1 MVTAKRALPDA
12 AVFELVNEYSDCF
25 TIVRNDKC
33 FRGYIMLEVKSLYVS
48 YGGVQALT
56 NVSVHVKEGE
66 FVSLIGSNG
75 AGKTTLLNSIM
86 NIVSKTKGSAAF
98 EGKDISKVSTANI
111 VSDGLALVPE
121 GRRVFANMSVRENL
135 EMGGFKRPASEVKSR
150 LAEITDMFPVLGE
163 RAGQMAGMLSGG
175 EQQMLAIGRALMT
188 APKILLMDEPSM
200 GLAPLVIKE
209 VYEKLKVL
217 AETGLTILL
226 VEQNASMA
234 LKYAQRGYVLENGR
248 IIMQGKASE
257 LLGDNEVK
265 RAYLGKE
272 YKEKWER

>member
-1 MVTAKRALPDA
+1 MR
-12 AVFELVNEYSDCF
+12 
-25 TIVRNDKC
+25 
-33 FRGYIMLEVKSLYVS
+33 MLEVKSLSVS
-48 YGGVQALT
+48 YGAVQALS
-56 NVSVHVKEGE
+56 NVSVHVAPGE

-86 NIVSKTKGSAAF
+86 NIIGKSKGAVTFDGKEATKMR
-98 EGKDISKVSTANI
+98 TPNI
-111 VSDGLALVPE
+111 VTSGMAIVPE
-121 GRRVFANMSVRENL
+121 GRRIFSNMTVRENL
-135 EMGGFKRPASEVKSR
+135 EMGGFTRPAGEVKGN
-150 LAEITDMFPVLGE
+150 LQKMFELFPVLEE
-163 RAGQMAGMLSGG
+163 RQTQTAGMLSGG

-188 APKILLMDEPSM
+188 SPKLLLMDEPSM

-217 AETGLTILL
+217 AAGGLTILL
-226 VEQNASMA
+226 VEQNATMA

-248 IIMQGKASE
+248 IILQGRASE

>member
-1 MVTAKRALPDA
+1 
-12 AVFELVNEYSDCF
+12 
-25 TIVRNDKC
+25 
-33 FRGYIMLEVKSLYVS
+33 MLEVKSLHVS

-56 NVSVHVKEGE
+56 NVSVHVKKGE

-86 NIVSKTKGSAAF
+86 NIVGRQKGNVLLDGKDVTKTSTPVIVTKGM
-98 EGKDISKVSTANI
+98 
-111 VSDGLALVPE
+111 ALVPE
-121 GRRVFANMSVRENL
+121 GRRVFSNMTVRENL
-135 EMGGFKRPASEVKSR
+135 EMGGFKRPASEVRSK
-150 LAEITDMFPVLGE
+150 LHEVTDMFPVLGQ
-163 RAGQMAGMLSGG
+163 RAGQAAGMLSGG

-188 APKILLMDEPSM
+188 SPRILLMDEPSM

-209 VYEKLKVL
+209 VYEKLKIL
-217 AETGLTILL
+217 AGTGLTILL

-248 IIMQGKASE
+248 IILQGKAAE

>member
-1 MVTAKRALPDA
+1 
-12 AVFELVNEYSDCF
+12 
-25 TIVRNDKC
+25 
-33 FRGYIMLEVKSLYVS
+33 MLEVKSLYVS

-86 NIVSKTKGSAAF
+86 NIVGKSKGTATF
-98 EGKDISKVSTANI
+98 ETKDITKMSTANI
-111 VSDGLALVPE
+111 VSGGVALVPE
-121 GRRVFANMSVRENL
+121 GRRVFSNMSVRENL
-135 EMGGFKRPASEVKSR
+135 EMGGFKRPVAEVKSR
-150 LAEITDMFPVLGE
+150 LADITDMFPVLGE

>member
-1 MVTAKRALPDA
+1 MR
-12 AVFELVNEYSDCF
+12 
-25 TIVRNDKC
+25 
-33 FRGYIMLEVKSLYVS
+33 MLEVKSLSVS
-48 YGGVQALT
+48 YGAVQALS
-56 NVSVHVKEGE
+56 NVSVHVAPGE

-86 NIVSKTKGSAAF
+86 NIIGKSKGAVTFDGKEVTKMRTPNIVTKGMA
-98 EGKDISKVSTANI
+98 I
-111 VSDGLALVPE
+111 VPE
-121 GRRVFANMSVRENL
+121 GRRIFSNMTVRENL
-135 EMGGFKRPASEVKSR
+135 EMGGFKRPAAEVKTK
-150 LAEITDMFPVLGE
+150 LQQMFELFPVLEE
-163 RAGQMAGMLSGG
+163 RQTQTAGMLSGG

-188 APKILLMDEPSM
+188 SPKLLLMDEPSM

-217 AETGLTILL
+217 AAGGLTILL
-226 VEQNASMA
+226 VEQNATMA

-248 IIMQGKASE
+248 IILQGRASE

>member
-1 MVTAKRALPDA
+1 
-12 AVFELVNEYSDCF
+12 
-25 TIVRNDKC
+25 
-33 FRGYIMLEVKSLYVS
+33 MLEVKSLHVS

-86 NIVSKTKGSAAF
+86 NIVGKEKGSAVF
-98 EGKDISKVSTANI
+98 EGKDITKVSTSNI
-111 VSDGLALVPE
+111 VSSGLALVPE
-121 GRRVFANMSVRENL
+121 GRRVFANMSVKENL
-135 EMGGFKRPASEVKSR
+135 EMGGFKRPVAETKSK
-150 LAEITDMFPVLGE
+150 LADITEMFPVLGE

-209 VYEKLKVL
+209 VYEKLKIL

-234 LKYAQRGYVLENGR
+234 LKYAERGYVLENGR

>member
-1 MVTAKRALPDA
+1 
-12 AVFELVNEYSDCF
+12 
-25 TIVRNDKC
+25 
-33 FRGYIMLEVKSLYVS
+33 MLEVKSLSVS
-48 YGGVQALT
+48 YGAVQALS
-56 NVSVHVKEGE
+56 NVSVHVAPGE

-86 NIVSKTKGSAAF
+86 NIIGKSKGAVTFDGKEVTKMRTP
-98 EGKDISKVSTANI
+98 KI
-111 VSDGLALVPE
+111 VTTGMAIVPE
-121 GRRVFANMSVRENL
+121 GRRIFSNMTVRENL
-135 EMGGFKRPASEVKSR
+135 EMGGFKRPAGEVKTK
-150 LAEITDMFPVLGE
+150 LQQMFELFPVLEE
-163 RAGQMAGMLSGG
+163 RQTQTAGMLSGG

-188 APKILLMDEPSM
+188 SPKLLLMDEPSM

-217 AETGLTILL
+217 AAGGLTILL
-226 VEQNASMA
+226 VEQNATMA

-248 IIMQGKASE
+248 IILQGRASE

>member
-1 MVTAKRALPDA
+1 
-12 AVFELVNEYSDCF
+12 
-25 TIVRNDKC
+25 
-33 FRGYIMLEVKSLYVS
+33 MLEVKSLYVS

-56 NVSVHVKEGE
+56 NVSVHVKKGE

-75 AGKTTLLNSIM
+75 AGKRTLLNSIM
-86 NIVSKTKGSAAF
+86 NIVQKQKGTSVF
-98 EGKDISKVSTANI
+98 DGKDVTRVQTASI
-111 VSDGLALVPE
+111 VAGGMALVPE

-135 EMGGFKRPASEVKSR
+135 EMGGFKRPPAEVKDK
-150 LAEITDMFPVLGE
+150 LAEVTEMFPVLGE

-188 APKILLMDEPSM
+188 NPRILLMDEPSM

-209 VYEKLKVL
+209 VYEKLRVL
-217 AETGLTILL
+217 ASTGLTILL
-226 VEQNASMA
+226 VEQNASVA

>member
-1 MVTAKRALPDA
+1 
-12 AVFELVNEYSDCF
+12 
-25 TIVRNDKC
+25 
-33 FRGYIMLEVKSLYVS
+33 MLEVKSLSVS
-48 YGGVQALT
+48 YGAVQALS
-56 NVSVHVKEGE
+56 NVSVHVAPGE

-86 NIVSKTKGSAAF
+86 NIIGKSKGSVTF
-98 EGKDISKVSTANI
+98 DGKEVTKLRTPNI
-111 VSDGLALVPE
+111 VGKGMAIVPE
-121 GRRVFANMSVRENL
+121 GRRIFSNMTVRENL
-135 EMGGFKRPASEVKSR
+135 EMGGFKRPAAEVKTK
-150 LAEITDMFPVLGE
+150 LHQMFELFPVLEE
-163 RAGQMAGMLSGG
+163 RQTQTAGMLSGG

-188 APKILLMDEPSM
+188 APKLLLMDEPSM

-217 AETGLTILL
+217 AAGGLTILL
-226 VEQNASMA
+226 VEQNATMA

-248 IIMQGKASE
+248 IILQGKASE

>member
-1 MVTAKRALPDA
+1 
-12 AVFELVNEYSDCF
+12 
-25 TIVRNDKC
+25 
-33 FRGYIMLEVKSLYVS
+33 MLEVKSLYVS

-86 NIVSKTKGSAAF
+86 NIVGKSKGTVAF
-98 EGKDISKVSTANI
+98 REKDITKMSTSNI
-111 VSDGLALVPE
+111 VSGGVALVPE
-121 GRRVFANMSVRENL
+121 GRRVFSNMSVRENL
-135 EMGGFKRPASEVKSR
+135 EMGGFKRPVAEVKSR

-163 RAGQMAGMLSGG
+163 RGGQMAGMLSGG

>member
-1 MVTAKRALPDA
+1 
-12 AVFELVNEYSDCF
+12 
-25 TIVRNDKC
+25 
-33 FRGYIMLEVKSLYVS
+33 MLEVKSLSVS
-48 YGGVQALT
+48 YGAVQALS
-56 NVSVHVKEGE
+56 NVSVHVAPGE

-86 NIVSKTKGSAAF
+86 NIIGNSKGTVTFDGKDVTKARTPKIVTKGMA
-98 EGKDISKVSTANI
+98 I
-111 VSDGLALVPE
+111 VPE
-121 GRRVFANMSVRENL
+121 GRRIFSNMSVRENL
-135 EMGGFKRPASEVKSR
+135 EMGGFTRPAGEVKVS
-150 LAEITDMFPVLGE
+150 LQKMFELFPVLEE
-163 RAGQMAGMLSGG
+163 RQTQTAGMLSGG

-188 APKILLMDEPSM
+188 SPKLLLMDEPSM

-217 AETGLTILL
+217 AAGGLTILL
-226 VEQNASMA
+226 VEQNATMA

-248 IIMQGKASE
+248 IILQGKASE

>member
-1 MVTAKRALPDA
+1 MQRFGRTKRFLEPIWG
-12 AVFELVNEYSDCF
+12 
-25 TIVRNDKC
+25 TR
-33 FRGYIMLEVKSLYVS
+33 MLEVKSLSVS
-48 YGGVQALT
+48 YGAVQALS
-56 NVSVHVKEGE
+56 NVSVHVAPGE

-86 NIVSKTKGSAAF
+86 NIIGNSKGSVTFDGKDVTKARTPKIVTKGMA
-98 EGKDISKVSTANI
+98 I
-111 VSDGLALVPE
+111 VPE
-121 GRRVFANMSVRENL
+121 GRRIFSNMTVRENL
-135 EMGGFKRPASEVKSR
+135 EMGGFTRPAGEVKTN
-150 LAEITDMFPVLGE
+150 LQKMFDLFPVLEE
-163 RAGQMAGMLSGG
+163 RQTQTAGMLSGG

-188 APKILLMDEPSM
+188 SPKLLLMDEPSM

-217 AETGLTILL
+217 AAGGLTILL
-226 VEQNASMA
+226 VEQNATMA

-248 IIMQGKASE
+248 IILQGKASE

>member
-1 MVTAKRALPDA
+1 
-12 AVFELVNEYSDCF
+12 
-25 TIVRNDKC
+25 
-33 FRGYIMLEVKSLYVS
+33 MLEVKSLYVS

-56 NVSVHVKEGE
+56 NVSVHVKKGE

-86 NIVSKTKGSAAF
+86 NIVSKQKGSALF
-98 EGKDISKVSTANI
+98 DGKDVTKKTTSNI
-111 VSDGLALVPE
+111 VADGMALVPE
-121 GRRVFANMSVRENL
+121 GRRVFANMSVHENL
-135 EMGGFKRPASEVKSR
+135 EMGGFKRPASEVKQK
-150 LAEITDMFPVLGE
+150 LAEVTEMFPVLGE
-163 RAGQMAGMLSGG
+163 RASQMAGMLSGG
-175 EQQMLAIGRALMT
+175 EQQMLAIARALMT
-188 APKILLMDEPSM
+188 NPRILLMDEPSM

-217 AETGLTILL
+217 ASTGLTILL
-226 VEQNASMA
+226 VEQNASVA

>member
-1 MVTAKRALPDA
+1 
-12 AVFELVNEYSDCF
+12 
-25 TIVRNDKC
+25 
-33 FRGYIMLEVKSLYVS
+33 MLEIKSLYVS
-48 YGGVQALT
+48 YGAVSALS
-56 NVSVHVKEGE
+56 NVSVHVTGGE

-86 NIVSKTKGSAAF
+86 NITAKQKGSVTLD
-98 EGKDISKVSTANI
+98 GVDISKVSTADI
-111 VSDGLALVPE
+111 VPKGMALVPE
-121 GRRVFANMSVRENL
+121 GRRVFSNMSVRENL
-135 EMGGFKRPASEVKSR
+135 EMGGFKRPLSEVKSK
-150 LAEITDMFPVLGE
+150 IDDICDMFPVLGE
-163 RAGQMAGMLSGG
+163 RHSQMAGMLSGG

-209 VYEKLKVL
+209 VYEKLKIL
-217 AETGLTILL
+217 ASTGLTILL

>member
-1 MVTAKRALPDA
+1 
-12 AVFELVNEYSDCF
+12 
-25 TIVRNDKC
+25 
-33 FRGYIMLEVKSLYVS
+33 MLEVKSLHVS

-56 NVSVHVKEGE
+56 NVSVHVSKGE

-86 NIVSKTKGSAAF
+86 NIVTKQKGSVIFDGQNFTKVQTADIVTKGMA
-98 EGKDISKVSTANI
+98 I
-111 VSDGLALVPE
+111 VPE
-121 GRRVFANMSVRENL
+121 GRRVFSNMSVKENL
-135 EMGGFKRPASEVKSR
+135 EMGGFKRPASEVKSK
-150 LAEITDMFPVLGE
+150 LADITDMFPVLGQ

-175 EQQMLAIGRALMT
+175 EQQMLAIGRALMSN
-188 APKILLMDEPSM
+188 PNILLMDEPSM

-217 AETGLTILL
+217 AESGLTILL

>member
-1 MVTAKRALPDA
+1 
-12 AVFELVNEYSDCF
+12 
-25 TIVRNDKC
+25 
-33 FRGYIMLEVKSLYVS
+33 
-48 YGGVQALT
+48 
-56 NVSVHVKEGE
+56 
-66 FVSLIGSNG
+66 
-75 AGKTTLLNSIM
+75 
-86 NIVSKTKGSAAF
+86 
-98 EGKDISKVSTANI
+98 
-111 VSDGLALVPE
+111 
-121 GRRVFANMSVRENL
+121 MSVLENL
-135 EMGGFKRPASEVKSR
+135 EMGGFKRPASEVKTK
-150 LAEITDMFPVLGE
+150 LEEVVEMFPVLGE
-163 RAGQMAGMLSGG
+163 RGGQMAGMLSGG
-175 EQQMLAIGRALMT
+175 EQQMLAIGRALMSN
-188 APKILLMDEPSM
+188 PRILLMDEPSM

-217 AETGLTILL
+217 AESGLTILL

>member
-1 MVTAKRALPDA
+1 
-12 AVFELVNEYSDCF
+12 
-25 TIVRNDKC
+25 
-33 FRGYIMLEVKSLYVS
+33 MLEVKSLSVS
-48 YGGVQALT
+48 YGAVAALM
-56 NVSVHVKEGE
+56 NVSVHVAEGE

-86 NIVSKTKGSAAF
+86 NIIGHSKGTVTFKGKEITKLNTP
-98 EGKDISKVSTANI
+98 KI
-111 VSDGLALVPE
+111 VKGGMAIVPE
-121 GRRVFANMSVRENL
+121 GRRIFSNMTVKENL
-135 EMGGFKRPASEVKSR
+135 EMGGFTRPAHEVKEK
-150 LAEITDMFPVLGE
+150 LEQMYEMFPVLGE
-163 RAGQMAGMLSGG
+163 RHDQTAGMLSGG

-188 APKILLMDEPSM
+188 SPKMLLMDEPSM

-209 VYEKLKVL
+209 VYEKLKLL
-217 AETGLTILL
+217 ASTGLTILL
-226 VEQNASMA
+226 VEQNATMA

-248 IIMQGKASE
+248 IILQGKASE

>member
-1 MVTAKRALPDA
+1 
-12 AVFELVNEYSDCF
+12 
-25 TIVRNDKC
+25 
-33 FRGYIMLEVKSLYVS
+33 MLEIKSLYVS
-48 YGGVQALT
+48 YGAVSALS
-56 NVSVHVKEGE
+56 NVSVHVTGGE

-86 NIVSKTKGSAAF
+86 NITGKQKGSVTLD
-98 EGKDISKVSTANI
+98 GVDISKVSTADI
-111 VSDGLALVPE
+111 VPKGMALVPE
-121 GRRVFANMSVRENL
+121 GRRVFSNMTVKENL
-135 EMGGFKRPASEVKSR
+135 EMGGFKRPLPEVKSK
-150 LAEITDMFPVLGE
+150 INDICDMFPVLGE
-163 RAGQMAGMLSGG
+163 RHSQMAGMLSGG

-209 VYEKLKVL
+209 VYEKLKIL
-217 AETGLTILL
+217 ASTGLTILL

>member
-1 MVTAKRALPDA
+1 
-12 AVFELVNEYSDCF
+12 
-25 TIVRNDKC
+25 
-33 FRGYIMLEVKSLYVS
+33 MLEVKSLSVS

-56 NVSVHVKEGE
+56 NVSVHVGRGE

-86 NIVSKTKGSAAF
+86 NIVPKSKGTANF
-98 EGKDISKVSTANI
+98 EDKNISKVQTADI
-111 VSDGLALVPE
+111 VKNGMALVPE
-121 GRRVFANMSVRENL
+121 GRRVFSNMSVMENL
-135 EMGGFKRPASEVKSR
+135 EMGGFKRPASEVKVR
-150 LAEITDMFPVLGE
+150 LKEIVELFPVLGD
-163 RAGQMAGMLSGG
+163 RHSQMAGMLSGG
-175 EQQMLAIGRALMT
+175 EQQMLAIGRALMSN
-188 APKILLMDEPSM
+188 PKLLLMDEPSM

-209 VYEKLKVL
+209 VYEKLSVL

-226 VEQNASMA
+226 VEQNASVA

>member
-1 MVTAKRALPDA
+1 
-12 AVFELVNEYSDCF
+12 
-25 TIVRNDKC
+25 
-33 FRGYIMLEVKSLYVS
+33 MLEVKSLYVS

-56 NVSVHVKEGE
+56 NVSVHVRSGE

-86 NIVSKTKGSAAF
+86 NIVGKEKGTAVF
-98 EGKDISKVSTANI
+98 DGKDVTKQATANI
-111 VSDGLALVPE
+111 VSGGMALVPE

-135 EMGGFKRPASEVKSR
+135 EMGGFKRPVSEVKSR
-150 LAEITDMFPVLGE
+150 LSEITDMFPVLGE

-188 APKILLMDEPSM
+188 APRILLMDEPSM

-217 AETGLTILL
+217 AESGLTILL

>member
-1 MVTAKRALPDA
+1 
-12 AVFELVNEYSDCF
+12 
-25 TIVRNDKC
+25 
-33 FRGYIMLEVKSLYVS
+33 MLEIKSLYVS
-48 YGGVQALT
+48 YGAVEALC
-56 NVSVHVKEGE
+56 NVSVHVAKGE

-86 NIVSKTKGSAAF
+86 NIVPKNKGSILL
-98 EGKDISKVSTANI
+98 EGEDISKTATPDI
-111 VSDGLALVPE
+111 IPCGMALVPE
-121 GRRVFANMSVRENL
+121 GRRVFSNMSVRENL
-135 EMGGFKRPASEVKSR
+135 EMGGFKRPASEVKVKMS
-150 LAEITDMFPVLGE
+150 EIFEMFPVLGE
-163 RAGQMAGMLSGG
+163 RQSQMAGMLSGG

-188 APKILLMDEPSM
+188 VPKILLMDEPSM

-209 VYEKLKVL
+209 VYEKLQIL
-217 AETGLTILL
+217 ASTGLTILL